1 LFINSDSTPV
11 PTHKHQVE
19 EARCREEAERSHEE
33 LHDLGKLRGRSVG
46 CGVSC
51 ARKSVFE
58 LEHSMKVWSLRT
70 GDECGRDNASQACA
84 ANRERKLL
92 VVHVEFMS
100 VCHERSLFVRHF

>member
-1 LFINSDSTPV
+1 
-11 PTHKHQVE
+11 
-19 EARCREEAERSHEE
+19 
-33 LHDLGKLRGRSVG
+33 
-46 CGVSC
+46 
-51 ARKSVFE
+51 
-58 LEHSMKVWSLRT
+58 MKVWSLRT